1 MTKDTKLLQVRYKHN
16 DPILVRALQA
26 ITFCGVV
33 LGLIL
38 YAVIAVRSEMVASQ
52 GRIAAA
58 AAAGQVAADA
68 EMARIEAVT
77 GRAAPLIAAT
87 FDKNASVADHR
98 SVKVQIADMLSS
110 SPVMAIAVL
119 DGQGRVQSTFGE
131 MPSDA
136 VGHLAPVS
144 TSQRAG
150 QELIGLEILP
160 ISSLRAAY
168 YREVPLAD
176 GSRMLLV
183 FVLRTGAFQAAL
195 DAGASAGDGWR
206 AALLN
211 LDGDVVRSSSATG
224 SAFGPSDAAI
234 AERAFGWHPLHS
246 DQVSAPARFLGS
258 TNGNFL
264 EARSVAGGRLRLAY
278 LGNEPSALTVLASRK
293 IEFAALFGVSMLALI
308 LALSLIQNEWRR
320 DDAESEDTYLVLAQA
335 RASCDLLD
343 AGVIDW
349 SLGDGRIV
357 YSEGWAE
364 IFARGAKPASEEVY
378 EWISRIHPQDQ
389 DAAREAY
396 QSMLDGAENT
406 IEHRIRVRLPS
417 GLWVQVLERGRV
429 VNGLDDRPARI
440 VLVQTPE
447 AADGSALRETL
458 NSLNPPKDYAV
469 AG

>member
-1 MTKDTKLLQVRYKHN
+1 MTKDTKLLRGRHKHN
-16 DPILVRALQA
+16 DPVLVRALQA
-26 ITFCGVV
+26 VTFCGVA

-38 YAVIAVRSEMVASQ
+38 YAVIVVRSEMAASQ
-52 GRIAAA
+52 GRLVAAA
-58 AAAGQVAADA
+58 ASGQVAADA
-68 EMARIEAVT
+68 EMARIEAIAE
-77 GRAAPLIAAT
+77 RAAPLIAAT
-87 FDKNASVADHR
+87 FEKNTSVADHR
-98 SVKVQIADMLSS
+98 NVKVHIADMLSS
-110 SPVMAIAVL
+110 TPVMAIAVL
-119 DGQGRVQSTFGE
+119 DGQGRVQSTFGQ

-136 VGHLAPVS
+136 VGQLAPIS

-168 YREVPLAD
+168 YREIPLAD
-176 GSRMLLV
+176 GGRMPLV
-183 FVLRTGAFQAAL
+183 FVLRTGAFRAAL
-195 DAGASAGDGWR
+195 DVGASAGDGWR

-211 LDGDVVRSSSATG
+211 LDGEVVRSNAAAG
-224 SAFGPSDAAI
+224 SAFAPSDASL
-234 AERAFGWHPLHS
+234 AERAFGWSPLYS
-246 DQVSAPARFLGS
+246 DQVSAPVRFSGRAD
-258 TNGNFL
+258 GNFL

-293 IEFAALFGVSMLALI
+293 MEFAALFGVSMLALI

-320 DDAESEDTYLVLAQA
+320 DDTESEDTFLVLAQA

-364 IFARGAKPASEEVY
+364 IFARGAKPVSGEVH

-389 DAAREAY
+389 EAARDAY

-429 VNGLDDRPARI
+429 VNGLDGRPARI